1 VKNLFKILKASLT
14 IGLCTASVSAVS
26 FQYLDS
32 FAFTEDEGP
41 QGIVFDSSSDSLYI
55 GAGSSTVYVY
65 TTAGTL
71 DRTFTTNL
79 TEGIYGLSMYGSD
92 LLLADRDGSLQQYTT
107 GGVAV
112 GEPIDISPPS
122 GTNGGVSVGVSLGN
136 SIIFVVDDNDEGIYL
151 FDTDGDM
158 IQFQDTEDYS
168 ASFDEPA
175 GVAWDSVTDNI
186 FVVDDAAGTNAVYE
200 IDSSWSLLGVT
211 YFDDLGGDFE
221 DPEGIALDVTNNLA
235 YVAFDN
241 DQEIGIF
248 SIDRSVPDTGS
259 TAALLGVGV
268 VALAFA
274 RRRLG

>member
-1 VKNLFKILKASLT
+1 MLKASLT

-26 FQYLDS
+26 FQYLNS
-32 FAFTEDEGP
+32 FDFTEDDGP
-41 QGIVFDSSSDSLYI
+41 QGIAYDSTSDSLYI

-79 TEGIYGLSMYGSD
+79 TEGVYGLSMYGSD
-92 LLLADRDGSLQQYTT
+92 LLLADRDGLLQRYTT
-107 GGVAV
+107 DGVAV

-122 GTNGGVSVGVSLGN
+122 GINGGVAVGNYGT
-136 SIIFVVDDNDEGIYL
+136 IFVVDDTDEAIYV
-151 FDTDGDM
+151 FDTDGVM
-158 IQFQDTEDYS
+158 MSFQDTEDYS
-168 ASFDEPA
+168 ASFDEPEGIA
-175 GVAWDSVTDNI
+175 YDPVTDNI
-186 FVVDDAAGTNAVYE
+186 FVVDDAEGTNAVYE
-200 IDSSWSLLGVT
+200 IDSNWSLLGVT
-211 YFDDLGGDFE
+211 YFDDLGGDFD
-221 DPEGIALDVTNNLA
+221 DPEGITLDVTNNLA
-235 YVAFDN
+235 YVAFDD

-268 VALAFA
+268 AALAFA

>member
-1 VKNLFKILKASLT
+1 MVKNLFKMLKASLT

-122 GTNGGVSVGVSLGN
+122 GTNGGVSVGSGN
-136 SIIFVVDDNDEGIYL
+136 IFVVDDNDEGIYL
-151 FDTDGDM
+151 FDTDGNM
-158 IQFQDTEDYS
+158 LMFQDSEDYS

-186 FVVDDAAGTNAVYE
+186 FVVDDYGGTNAVYE

-221 DPEGIALDVTNNLA
+221 DPEGITLDVTNNLA

-241 DQEIGIF
+241 DQKIGIF

-268 VALAFA
+268 AALAFA